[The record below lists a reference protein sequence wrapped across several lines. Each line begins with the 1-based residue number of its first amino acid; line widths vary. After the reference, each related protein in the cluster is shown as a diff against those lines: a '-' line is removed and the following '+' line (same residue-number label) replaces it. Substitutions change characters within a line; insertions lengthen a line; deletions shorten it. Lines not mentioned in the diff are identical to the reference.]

1 MADWKYNAIQ
11 DLREYR
17 PLQESLTNIP
27 QEIAAIDLDMQ
38 MVKGVSFDK
47 IPVEGGASRH
57 EDRLISGID
66 RKQRL
71 SENLN
76 VAKMR
81 VERIERGLRVLSDTE
96 QLILRR
102 FYIQREGRYVE
113 RLCEEL
119 GYEERNIYKIKD
131 SALKKFALSMF
142 GIVDF

>member
-47 IPVEGGASRH
+47 MPVEGGASRH

-71 SENLN
+71 SENLK

-96 QLILRR
+96 QLVLRR

-119 GYEERNIYKIKD
+119 GCEKSAVYREKD
-131 SALKKFALSMF
+131 RALKKYTLAMYGLLSL
-142 GIVDF
+142 